1 MSQTISYIHPES
13 LIFPDVSTALSD
25 PNGLLAVGGDLSTE
39 RLVKAYSLGIF
50 PWYSEGEPLMWWSP
64 NPRAIIPIDEL
75 RINRTLRKFINKQPY
90 QVTLNQAFDEVIS
103 LCSDA
108 PFRKEDTWITDE
120 MYEAYCQLH
129 QAGHAHSIEVWCEE
143 ELVGGLYG
151 VAIGGYFSGESMFY
165 AKPNASKIA
174 LAALAKHLTN
184 IGSKFIDC
192 QLTNHF
198 LEDMGCV
205 EISRNTFISKK
216 DDMMSNIVDDEFWQ
230 PKSLSY

>member
-25 PNGLLAVGGDLSTE
+25 PNGLLAVGGDLSTK

-90 QVTLNQAFDEVIS
+90 QVTLNHAFDEVIS

-174 LAALAKHLTN
+174 LAALAKHLTK
-184 IGSKFIDC
+184 IGSTFIDC

-216 DDMMSNIVDDEFWQ
+216 DDMMSNIVGDEFWQ